1 LWITRP
7 PPDARTGCYTS
18 RAANDSE
25 VNVTQQFH
33 AVGIVAISALVA
45 GVVAPSLLAQW
56 PSFPTPGAPR
66 TPDGQVNPNAPTP
79 RMPDGK
85 PDFSGLWETVR
96 AGTGQVILGA
106 EVPPL
111 ERTSQ
116 FWNIGTGLEGGLPLR
131 PWARDLRA
139 ERVANNSK
147 DNPDAHCLP
156 IGFTQLHNH
165 PQPRKMIQTP
175 TLIVMLYEANG
186 GVRQI
191 FLDGRAAPDN
201 DPQPWWYG
209 YSTGRWEGD
218 TLVVETTHFR
228 DGGWLDVNGAPLTD
242 QARMSERFR
251 RPNYGS
257 LEIDVTVD
265 DPKAYTR
272 PWTAETIRQRLMP
285 DDELIEFVCAENE
298 KSTQHFQE

>member
-1 LWITRP
+1 MTLQF
-7 PPDARTGCYTS
+7 
-18 RAANDSE
+18 RAAALSA
-25 VNVTQQFH
+25 
-33 AVGIVAISALVA
+33 AVALVA
-45 GVVAPSLLAQW
+45 ATTVPLAAQW
-56 PSFPTPGAPR
+56 PTYPTPGAPR
-66 TPDGQVNPNAPTP
+66 NPDKTVNLKAPTP

-85 PDFSGLWETVR
+85 PDFTGLWETVR
-96 AGTGQVILGA
+96 TGTTQAVVGK

-116 FWNIGTGLEGGLPLR
+116 FWNIGAGMKEELPLR
-131 PWARDLRA
+131 DWARELRA
-139 ERVANNSK
+139 ERVRRNSM

-156 IGFTQLHNH
+156 IGLTQLHNH

-191 FLDGRAAPDN
+191 FLDGRPAPDN

-209 YSTGRWEGD
+209 YSRGRWDGD
-218 TLVVETTHFR
+218 TLVVTTTHLR

-242 QARMSERFR
+242 QATVTERFR
-251 RPNYGS
+251 RLNYGE
-257 LEIDVTVD
+257 LEITLTID

-272 PWTAETIRQRLMP
+272 PFTPVPIRQRLLP
-285 DDELIEFVCAENE
+285 DDELIEFICAENE
-298 KSTQHFQE
+298 KSTERFVVD